1 MKSDIKKMLILLL
14 LMDNLSSEGIQLV
27 TPAHVYWNKFFW
39 PQWEK
44 VYLILLKVGVPWK
57 KNAVGLGDG
66 RFGGDVVVV
75 R

>member
-1 MKSDIKKMLILLL
+1 M
-14 LMDNLSSEGIQLV
+14 

-44 VYLILLKVGVPWK
+44 VYLILLKVGVPGK